1 MSVRSFLPALVEWSE
16 VAAVVGLVSD
26 THFPQRCR
34 QLPPA
39 LFDVLA
45 GAELI
50 LHAGD
55 VGLLSVLDDLS
66 RIAPV
71 IAVHG
76 NDDTTEAEREL
87 PYQLVVSVAGVR
99 LFLWHSH
106 YQDPAAERAS
116 RIGDDMVEKLDRT
129 VRMAQRADAQIA
141 VFGHWHIPL
150 VYRNDGVTVV
160 NPGAIASGNEFTRQL
175 IQSVALL
182 FLMKDRSHH
191 IVHVDL
197 AHPHRPMEPG
207 VDVYGGFAAAL
218 NRYSASIVTPALSA
232 AVPELR
238 ALLTPA
244 EFRLM
249 RAIVAEVAHRCW
261 AGELPVLDFDNVWEQ
276 LDQSKDLPPVL
287 RDKLSTFFGQRP
299 AGSIERR
306 P

>member
-1 MSVRSFLPALVEWSE
+1 MSALSFLPVSVEQSA
-16 VAAVVGLVSD
+16 VAAVVGLASD

-34 QLPPA
+34 QLPSA
-39 LFDVLA
+39 IFDVLA
-45 GAELI
+45 GVDLI

-71 IAVHG
+71 VAVHG

-87 PYQLVVSVAGVR
+87 PYQLVTPVAGVR

-116 RIGDDMVEKLDRT
+116 RIGDDMIEKLDRT
-129 VRMAQRADAQIA
+129 VTAAQRAGAQIA

-150 VYRNDGVTVV
+150 IYRQDSVTVV

-175 IQSVALL
+175 VQSVALL
-182 FLMKDRSHH
+182 YVMKDRSHH

-197 AHPHRPMEPG
+197 ANPHCRFEPG

-218 NRYSASIVTPALSA
+218 NRYSASIVTPELA
-232 AVPELR
+232 AVVPALR
-238 ALLTPA
+238 ALLTPD
-244 EFRLM
+244 ELRLV
-249 RAIVAEVAHRCW
+249 RAIVAQVAHRCW
-261 AGELPVLDFDNVWEQ
+261 AGELPALDLDNVWEQ
-276 LDQSKDLPPVL
+276 LEQSNKLPQTL
-287 RDKLSTFFGQRP
+287 REKLLSIFG
-299 AGSIERR
+299 
-306 P
+306 

>member
-1 MSVRSFLPALVEWSE
+1 VSALSFLPVSIERSA

-45 GAELI
+45 GVDLI

-87 PYQLVVSVAGVR
+87 PYQLVAPVAGVR

-106 YQDPAAERAS
+106 YQDPAAERSS
-116 RIGDDMVEKLDRT
+116 RIGDDMVEKLERT
-129 VRMAQRADAQIA
+129 VVLAQRAGAQIA

-150 VYRNDGVTVV
+150 VYRKDGVAVV

-182 FLMKDRSHH
+182 YVMKDRSHH

-197 AHPHRPMEPG
+197 ADPQHPFEPE

-218 NRYSASIVTPALSA
+218 NRYSASIVTPELA
-232 AVPELR
+232 AVVPELR
-238 ALLTPA
+238 ALLTPD
-244 EFRLM
+244 ELRLV
-249 RAIVAEVAHRCW
+249 RAIVAQVAHRCW
-261 AGELPVLDFDNVWEQ
+261 AGELPVLDLDNVWEQ
-276 LDQSKDLPPVL
+276 LEQSDNLPQNL
-287 RDKLSTFFGQRP
+287 REKLLTFFAYGK
-299 AGSIERR
+299 
-306 P
+306 